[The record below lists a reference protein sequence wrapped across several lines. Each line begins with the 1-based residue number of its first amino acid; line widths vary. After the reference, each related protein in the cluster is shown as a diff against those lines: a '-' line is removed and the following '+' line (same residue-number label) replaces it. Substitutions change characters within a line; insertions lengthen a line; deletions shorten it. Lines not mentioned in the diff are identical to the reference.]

1 MNRQADRVIITDV
14 QIPFG
19 SMVILIIKA
28 LAASLPALLILSLG
42 TLLVVSVFSGLIAA
56 LLDGG

>member
-42 TLLVVSVFSGLIAA
+42 TLLVFGVFGDLIAA

>member
-1 MNRQADRVIITDV
+1 MNRQADRVVITDV

-28 LAASLPALLILSLG
+28 LAASLPALLILSLVP
-42 TLLVVSVFSGLIAA
+42 LVVISVFGGLIAT
-56 LLDGG
+56 LLPGG

>member
-1 MNRQADRVIITDV
+1 MNQQADRVVITDV

-28 LAASLPALLILSLG
+28 VIASFPALLILGFVGVLG
-42 TLLVVSVFSGLIAA
+42 AVIFSGLIAA
-56 LLDGG
+56 ILSGT

>member
-1 MNRQADRVIITDV
+1 MNWKADRVIITDV

-42 TLLVVSVFSGLIAA
+42 TLLVVSIFGGLIAA

>member
-1 MNRQADRVIITDV
+1 MNWQADRVIITDV

-42 TLLVVSVFSGLIAA
+42 TLLVVSIFGGLIAA